1 MSDPARRARQLMQ
14 EKENI
19 EAEIVSLRKLL
30 ECVAPLMKRRSIHRM
45 HTDHNLSRSAQPYC
59 YDMTRLAAHK
69 VA

>member
-1 MSDPARRARQLMQ
+1 MQ

-30 ECVAPLMKRRSIHRM
+30 EFMAPLMKRRSLHRM
-45 HTDHNLSRSAQPYC
+45 HTDHNLSRSAQPHY
-59 YDMTRLAAHK
+59 YDMPILVAHK